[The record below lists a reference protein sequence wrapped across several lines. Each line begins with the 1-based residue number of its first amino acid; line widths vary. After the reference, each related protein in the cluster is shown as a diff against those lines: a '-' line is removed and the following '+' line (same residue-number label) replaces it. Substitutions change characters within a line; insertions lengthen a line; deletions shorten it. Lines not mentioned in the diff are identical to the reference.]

1 MNIHKISLTPY
12 GSMTTL
18 PDSQTI
24 FGAMCWSIREL
35 YGEDELEELLNNF
48 IDHKNKFVVSSSFIK
63 GLFKAPVMNWATL
76 EEIIDIG
83 NKMDIESSQ
92 LAIRGKQLNKMEYM
106 SEKVFKDYLE
116 GELDRKEVVEDIL
129 TRKGKFHISE
139 SILQYKDE
147 KIGAIDY
154 YEENSRRNFINRM
167 SGTTDE
173 GKLFYYNRS
182 FLKPNTNLYF
192 LIKTEDID
200 YFSPVF
206 RYMSDNAIGGDRS
219 IGVNGFKVIHEG
231 IFNYTKNIEE
241 NVLLSKYIPY
251 YEEIN
256 WEKSMYNISI
266 GNYKIESRHDFFGK
280 DILKSQIGYIVE
292 GSRIVLRQNKEIYG
306 RLPIVKEINNKEI
319 RHNGLGFFL

>member
-24 FGAMCWSIREL
+24 FGAICWSIREL

-48 IDHKNKFVVSSSFIK
+48 VDHKNKFALSSSFIE

-92 LAIRGKQLNKMEYM
+92 LAIRGKQLNKIEYM
-106 SEKVFKDYLE
+106 SEKAFKNYLK

-129 TRKGKFHISE
+129 TGKGKFHISKG
-139 SILQYKDE
+139 ILQYKDE
-147 KIGAIDY
+147 KIGDIDY
-154 YEENSRRNFINRM
+154 YEENSRRNLINRL

-173 GKLFYYNRS
+173 GKLFYYKRG

-192 LIKTEDID
+192 LIKTENID
-200 YFSPVF
+200 YFLPVF
-206 RYMSDNAIGGDRS
+206 RYMADSAIGGDKS
-219 IGVNGFKVIHEG
+219 VGVNGFRVTYKG

-241 NVLLSKYIPY
+241 NLLLSKYIPH
-251 YEEIN
+251 YEEVN
-256 WEKSMYNISI
+256 WEESMYNISI
-266 GNYKIESRHDFFGK
+266 GNYKIESRHDFFGQ

-292 GSRIVLRQNKEIYG
+292 GSKIVLRQNKEIYG
-306 RLPIVKEINNKEI
+306 RLPIVKDINHKKI